1 MSKQLEA
8 VVSVVLIAVLILGI
22 VVSYMVLR

>member
-8 VVSVVLIAVLILGI
+8 AVGVVLVAVLILGI